1 MKAIEAIQLSKRFG
15 RLEAVNKV
23 SFVAER
29 GEILGLLGAN
39 GAGKTTLI
47 KMLCAMLEP
56 SGGEGWVNGCNI
68 RSQAKAIRH
77 QIGYMSQAVSLLE
90 TLTVKENV
98 VFYGRIQGM
107 TRDEIERRWEGL
119 SELYHLGRHRDKL
132 ALELPSG
139 VRQVLAFAIAI
150 FHQPG
155 ILFLDEPTSGLDPMS
170 RMEIWKQIYHLA
182 YQGTT
187 VVIST
192 HYLDESYY
200 CDRLLL
206 MEDGKIKRDGSPES
220 FDALTGGKGLQQL
233 FFM

>member
-1 MKAIEAIQLSKRFG
+1 MKAIETTYLSKCYG

-23 SFVAER
+23 SFVVEQ

-56 SGGEGWVNGCNI
+56 SGGEGWVSGYNI

-98 VFYGRIQGM
+98 VFYGSIHGMGRDRI
-107 TRDEIERRWEGL
+107 ENRWEEL
-119 SELYHLGRHRDKL
+119 SELYHLGRYRDKL

-155 ILFLDEPTSGLDPMS
+155 VLFLDEPTSGLDPMS
-170 RMEIWKQIYHLA
+170 RMEIWKQIYRLA
-182 YQGTT
+182 YHGTT

-200 CDRLLL
+200 CDRLLM
-206 MEDGKIKRDGSPES
+206 MENGKIKRDGSPES
-220 FDALTGGKGLQQL
+220 FDALTEGKGLQQL

>member
-1 MKAIEAIQLSKRFG
+1 MKAIETTKLSKRFG
-15 RLEAVNKV
+15 KLDAVQQV
-23 SFVAER
+23 SFFIDK

-47 KMLCAMLEP
+47 RMLCGMLAP
-56 SGGEGWVNGCNI
+56 SGGEGWVNGYNI
-68 RSQAKAIRH
+68 HSQAKAIRY
-77 QIGYMSQAVSLLE
+77 QIGYMSQSVSLLE

-98 VFYGRIQGM
+98 VFYGRIHGM
-107 TRDEIERRWEGL
+107 EHNRIENRWEEL
-119 SELYHLGRHRDKL
+119 SDLYHLGRYRDKQAL
-132 ALELPSG
+132 ALPSG
-139 VRQVLAFAIAI
+139 VRQVLAFAVAI

-170 RMEIWKQIYHLA
+170 RMEIWKQIYRLA
-182 YQGTT
+182 YHGTT

-206 MEDGKIKRDGSPES
+206 MEEGRIKRDGSPES
-220 FDALTGGKGLQQL
+220 FDALTGGKGLQHL